1 MPFVYTNSTP
11 QPSQFLLHWST
22 VVWILLSNLTHGE
35 VDLDKSVEGDDDEEV
50 EILERLELQKR
61 MSRIQAYVELDGNVG
76 VQVNIVGVDVVL
88 KDNQF

>member
-1 MPFVYTNSTP
+1 M
-11 QPSQFLLHWST
+11 
-22 VVWILLSNLTHGE
+22 LSNLTHGE